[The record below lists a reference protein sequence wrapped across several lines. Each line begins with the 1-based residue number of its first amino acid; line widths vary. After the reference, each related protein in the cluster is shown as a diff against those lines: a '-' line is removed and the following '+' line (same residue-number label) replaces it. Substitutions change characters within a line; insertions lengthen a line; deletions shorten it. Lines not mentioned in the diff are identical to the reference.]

1 MKLQCEFLQTQLPLN
16 FFSLNLYC
24 SMPLHKYSSTSHFQ
38 NFKQCIS
45 YITFLWCETP
55 IKLLEHII
63 RGKNCPSMHN
73 FTVEIRNGSYM
84 FQLHSSHQ
92 TIYGR
97 SIKGNHVPIFYI
109 LLQMISGRYFGLTY
123 KGM

>member
-1 MKLQCEFLQTQLPLN
+1 MQISPNSTSSQFLFLKSLLLN
-16 FFSLNLYC
+16 AT
-24 SMPLHKYSSTSHFQ
+24 PKYSSTSHFQ

-45 YITFLWCETP
+45 YITFLWCEIP
-55 IKLLEHII
+55 IVLLEHII

-123 KGM
+123 KGR